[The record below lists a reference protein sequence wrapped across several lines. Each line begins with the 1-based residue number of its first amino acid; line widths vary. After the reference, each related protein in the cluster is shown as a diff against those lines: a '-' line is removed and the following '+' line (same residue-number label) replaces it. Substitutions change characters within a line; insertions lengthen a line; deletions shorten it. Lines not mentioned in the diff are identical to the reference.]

1 MKKIKNPAYWIIT
14 ILLVVLFI
22 FANDIALAIPLKETY
37 HLQEIE
43 LNKYNEFAKNFDYK
57 IESIYT
63 KQDIFFTTE
72 ISGYALLQP
81 DQASPNKAIK
91 LVFSSADKRYE
102 VDASII
108 DRFNLNQ
115 LYGDKGIVGINHG
128 FITRFSPLKMENGI
142 YKLYIYCY
150 ENDNTIGFMDTNRT
164 FEKTYRTF
172 KEVKK

>member
-1 MKKIKNPAYWIIT
+1 MKKIKNPAYWLIT
-14 ILLVVLFI
+14 ILLLLLFV

-37 HLQEIE
+37 QLKKIE
-43 LNKYNEFAKNFDYK
+43 LNKYDEFAKDFDLK

-63 KQDIFFTTE
+63 KQDIFITTE
-72 ISGYALLQP
+72 ISGYALIQP

-91 LVFSSADKRYE
+91 LVFSSDDKRYE

-108 DRFNLNQ
+108 DRFNLNS
-115 LYGDKGIVGINHG
+115 LYRNKGIVGINHG
-128 FITRFSPLKMENGI
+128 FITRFSPLKMENGV

-150 ENDNTIGFMDTNRT
+150 ENENTIGFMDTNRY

>member
-1 MKKIKNPAYWIIT
+1 MKRIKNPTYWLIT
-14 ILLVVLFI
+14 ILLVLLFV

-37 HLQEIE
+37 KLKEIE
-43 LNKYNEFAKNFDYK
+43 LNKYDEFAKDFDLK

-63 KQDIFFTTE
+63 KQDIFITTE
-72 ISGYALLQP
+72 ISGYALIQP

-91 LVFSSADKRYE
+91 LVFSSDDKRYE

-108 DRFNLNQ
+108 DRFNLNS
-115 LYGDKGIVGINHG
+115 LYRDKGIVGINHG
-128 FITRFSPLKMENGI
+128 FITRFSPLKLENGV

-150 ENDNTIGFMDTNRT
+150 ENENTIGFMDTNRY

-172 KEVKK
+172 KEVK

>member
-1 MKKIKNPAYWIIT
+1 MKRIKNPTYWLIT
-14 ILLVVLFI
+14 ILLVLLFV

-37 HLQEIE
+37 KLKEIE
-43 LNKYNEFAKNFDYK
+43 LNKYDEFAKDFDLK

-63 KQDIFFTTE
+63 KQDIFITTE
-72 ISGYALLQP
+72 ISGYALIQP

-91 LVFSSADKRYE
+91 LVFSSDDKRYE

-108 DRFNLNQ
+108 DRFNLNS
-115 LYGDKGIVGINHG
+115 LYRDKGIVGINHG
-128 FITRFSPLKMENGI
+128 FITRFSPLKLENGV

-150 ENDNTIGFMDTNRT
+150 ENENTIGFMDTNRY

>member
-1 MKKIKNPAYWIIT
+1 
-14 ILLVVLFI
+14 
-22 FANDIALAIPLKETY
+22 
-37 HLQEIE
+37 
-43 LNKYNEFAKNFDYK
+43 
-57 IESIYT
+57 
-63 KQDIFFTTE
+63 
-72 ISGYALLQP
+72 
-81 DQASPNKAIK
+81 

>member
-1 MKKIKNPAYWIIT
+1 MKRIKNPTYWLIT
-14 ILLVVLFI
+14 ILLVLLFV

-37 HLQEIE
+37 KLKEIE
-43 LNKYNEFAKNFDYK
+43 LNKYDEFAKDFYLK

-63 KQDIFFTTE
+63 KQDIFITTE
-72 ISGYALLQP
+72 ISGYALIQP

-91 LVFSSADKRYE
+91 LVFSSDDKRYE

-108 DRFNLNQ
+108 DRFNLNS
-115 LYGDKGIVGINHG
+115 LYRDKGIVGINHG
-128 FITRFSPLKMENGI
+128 FITRFSPLKLENGV

-150 ENDNTIGFMDTNRT
+150 ENENTIGFMDTNRY

>member
-1 MKKIKNPAYWIIT
+1 MKKINNPTYWLIT
-14 ILLVVLFI
+14 ILLVLLFV

-37 HLQEIE
+37 QLKEIE
-43 LNKYNEFAKNFDYK
+43 LNKYDEFAKDFDLK

-63 KQDIFFTTE
+63 KQDIFITTE
-72 ISGYALLQP
+72 ISGYALIQP

-91 LVFSSADKRYE
+91 LVFSSDDKRYE

-108 DRFNLNQ
+108 DRFNLNS
-115 LYGDKGIVGINHG
+115 LYRNKGIVGINHG
-128 FITRFSPLKMENGI
+128 FITRFSPLKMENGV

-150 ENDNTIGFMDTNRT
+150 ENENTIGFMDTNRY

>member
-1 MKKIKNPAYWIIT
+1 MRKIKNPAYWLIT
-14 ILLVVLFI
+14 ILLLLLFV

-37 HLQEIE
+37 QLKKIE
-43 LNKYNEFAKNFDYK
+43 LNKYNEFAKNFDLK

-63 KQDIFFTTE
+63 KQDIFITTE
-72 ISGYALLQP
+72 ISGYALIQP

-91 LVFSSADKRYE
+91 LVFSSDDKRYE

-108 DRFNLNQ
+108 DRFNLNS
-115 LYGDKGIVGINHG
+115 LYRDKGIVGINHG
-128 FITRFSPLKMENGI
+128 FITRFSPLKLENGV

-150 ENDNTIGFMDTNRT
+150 ENENTIGFMDTNRY

>member
-1 MKKIKNPAYWIIT
+1 MKRIKNPTYWLIT
-14 ILLVVLFI
+14 ILLVLLYV

-37 HLQEIE
+37 KLKEIE
-43 LNKYNEFAKNFDYK
+43 LNKYDEFAKDFDLK

-63 KQDIFFTTE
+63 KQDIFITTE
-72 ISGYALLQP
+72 ISGYALIQP

-91 LVFSSADKRYE
+91 MVFSSDDKRYE

-108 DRFNLNQ
+108 DRFNLNS
-115 LYGDKGIVGINHG
+115 LYRDKGIVGINHG
-128 FITRFSPLKMENGI
+128 FITRFSPLKLENGV

-150 ENDNTIGFMDTNRT
+150 ENENTIGFMDTNRY

>member
-1 MKKIKNPAYWIIT
+1 MRKIKNPAYWLIT
-14 ILLVVLFI
+14 ILLLLLFV

-37 HLQEIE
+37 QLKKIE
-43 LNKYNEFAKNFDYK
+43 LNKYNEFAKNFDLK

-63 KQDIFFTTE
+63 KQDIFITTE
-72 ISGYALLQP
+72 ISGYALIQP

-91 LVFSSADKRYE
+91 LVFSSDDKRYE

-108 DRFNLNQ
+108 DRFNLNS
-115 LYGDKGIVGINHG
+115 LYRNKGIVGINHG
-128 FITRFSPLKMENGI
+128 FITRFSPLKMENGV

-150 ENDNTIGFMDTNRT
+150 ENENTIGFMDTNRY

>member
-1 MKKIKNPAYWIIT
+1 MKKIKNPAYWLIT
-14 ILLVVLFI
+14 ILLLLLFV

-37 HLQEIE
+37 QLKKIE
-43 LNKYNEFAKNFDYK
+43 LNKYNEFAKNFDLK

-63 KQDIFFTTE
+63 KQDIFITTE
-72 ISGYALLQP
+72 ISGYALIQP

-91 LVFSSADKRYE
+91 LVFSSDDKRYE

-108 DRFNLNQ
+108 DRFNLNS
-115 LYGDKGIVGINHG
+115 LYRNKGIVGINHG
-128 FITRFSPLKMENGI
+128 FITRFSPLKMENGV

-150 ENDNTIGFMDTNRT
+150 ENENTIGFMDTNRY